1 MILVWISFFLVVGCL
16 DLGGLE
22 SSIGSGG
29 GGGVSVSAFSPPYSS
44 VVGSQQRRRRQ
55 QFGCPTLIHT
65 RLHAKARNGLEWD
78 DVEIGTGRKIKPGD
92 AILCYYEGSFQQAGK
107 KFVFDATQD
116 GEPFEVV
123 VGKGEVIDGWDL
135 GVLGSQGLEI
145 EAMRIGGD
153 RKLKIPAELAYGS
166 VGAGGGIIP
175 PNQDLEFQIEIVNAQ
190 KTGGVSGDVMTKGLL
205 GFAGFLGF
213 FALVGL
219 VIVDNIDNLR
229 EALSHRV

>member
-1 MILVWISFFLVVGCL
+1 MMMVLISFFLVCR
-16 DLGGLE
+16 
-22 SSIGSGG
+22 G
-29 GGGVSVSAFSPPYSS
+29 GGGVSAFSPHNS
-44 VVGSQQRRRRQ
+44 VPVVIGSQQQ
-55 QFGCPTLIHT
+55 QQQQSRSPSSSRSSTTNLIVNM
-65 RLHAKARNGLEWD
+65 AKARNGLEWD

-92 AILCYYEGSFQQAGK
+92 AILCYYEGSFQQAGR
-107 KFVFDATQD
+107 KFVFDATED

-145 EAMRIGGD
+145 EPMRIGGD
-153 RKLKIPAELAYGS
+153 RKLKIPAGLAYGP

-175 PNQDLEFQIEIVNAQ
+175 PDQDLEFQIEIVNAQ
-190 KTGGVSGDVMTKGLL
+190 KTGGVSGDVMTKGLV

-213 FALVGL
+213 LAIVGI

>member
-1 MILVWISFFLVVGCL
+1 M
-16 DLGGLE
+16 
-22 SSIGSGG
+22 
-29 GGGVSVSAFSPPYSS
+29 
-44 VVGSQQRRRRQ
+44 
-55 QFGCPTLIHT
+55 
-65 RLHAKARNGLEWD
+65 AKARNGLEWD

-92 AILCYYEGSFQQAGK
+92 AILCYYEGSFQQAGR
-107 KFVFDATQD
+107 KFVFDATED

-145 EAMRIGGD
+145 EPMRIGGD
-153 RKLKIPAELAYGS
+153 RKLKIPAGLAYGP

-175 PNQDLEFQIEIVNAQ
+175 PDQDLEFQIEIVNAQ
-190 KTGGVSGDVMTKGLL
+190 KTGGVSGDVMTKGLV

-213 FALVGL
+213 LAIVGI

>member
-1 MILVWISFFLVVGCL
+1 M
-16 DLGGLE
+16 
-22 SSIGSGG
+22 
-29 GGGVSVSAFSPPYSS
+29 
-44 VVGSQQRRRRQ
+44 
-55 QFGCPTLIHT
+55 
-65 RLHAKARNGLEWD
+65 
-78 DVEIGTGRKIKPGD
+78 IKPGD
-92 AILCYYEGSFQQAGK
+92 AILCYYEGSFQRAGK
-107 KFVFDATQD
+107 KFVFDATED

-145 EAMRIGGD
+145 EPMRIGGD
-153 RKLKIPAELAYGS
+153 RKLKIPSALAYGP

-175 PNQDLEFQIEIVNAQ
+175 PDQDLEFQIEIVNAQ
-190 KTGGVSGDVMTKGLL
+190 KTGGVSSDVMTKGLL
-205 GFAGFLGF
+205 GFAGFVGF